1 MKEFDEYTRRNL
13 PRIAQHYGLDH
24 QLRKLFEEGEE
35 MLEALRD
42 VMDNG
47 KDEKRIDH
55 LIEEI
60 GDVFNVG
67 EQIALLLEREE
78 YLTMSRAFKVNRQIR
93 RMNQVSIMEMGTW
106 TKPETTTFI
115 NDNGEM
121 KPHHFYSDGTN

>member
-13 PRIAQHYGLDH
+13 PRIAHHYGPDH
-24 QLRKLFEEGEE
+24 QIRKLFEEGEE

-42 VMDNG
+42 VIDNG

-67 EQIALLLEREE
+67 EQIALLLDREDL
-78 YLTMSRAFKVNRQIR
+78 LTMSRAFKVNRQLR
-93 RMNQVSIMEMGTW
+93 RMRRPIMESW
-106 TKPETTTFI
+106 IQPETTTFI

>member
-1 MKEFDEYTRRNL
+1 MKEFEDYTHRNL

-42 VMDNG
+42 VLDNG
-47 KDEKRIDH
+47 ADEKRTEH

-67 EQIALLLEREE
+67 EQVVLLMNGEE
-78 YLTMSRAFKVNRQIR
+78 YLEMSRAFKVNRQLR
-93 RMNQVSIMEMGTW
+93 RIQKENLISE
-106 TKPETTTFI
+106 
-115 NDNGEM
+115 
-121 KPHHFYSDGTN
+121 PHPDILGADF

>member
-1 MKEFDEYTRRNL
+1 MKEFKRYTKQNL
-13 PRIAQHYGLDH
+13 PQIAAHYGLDH

-42 VMDNG
+42 VLDNG
-47 KDEKRIDH
+47 ADEKRADH

-67 EQIALLLEREE
+67 EQIALLLDREE
-78 YLTMSRAFKVNRQIR
+78 YLAMSRAFKVNRQLR
-93 RMNQVSIMEMGTW
+93 RMRRPIMESW
-106 TKPETTTFI
+106 TQPETTTFI

>member
-1 MKEFDEYTRRNL
+1 MKEFKRYTKQNL
-13 PRIAQHYGLDH
+13 PQIAAHYGLDH

-35 MLEALRD
+35 MLEALRE
-42 VMDNG
+42 VIDNG
-47 KDEKRIDH
+47 PDEKRADH

-67 EQIALLLEREE
+67 EQIALLLERTD

-93 RMNQVSIMEMGTW
+93 RMNQGPIMGTW
-106 TKPETTTFI
+106 PKSEAITLI

>member
-1 MKEFDEYTRRNL
+1 MKEFEDYTRRNL
-13 PRIAQHYGLDH
+13 PRIAQHYGPDH
-24 QLRKLFEEGEE
+24 QIRKLFEEGEE

-42 VMDNG
+42 VIDNG

-67 EQIALLLEREE
+67 EQIALLLDREE
-78 YLTMSRAFKVNRQIR
+78 YLAMSRAFKVNRQLR
-93 RMNQVSIMEMGTW
+93 RMRRPIMESW
-106 TKPETTTFI
+106 IQPETTTFI

-121 KPHHFYSDGTN
+121 KPHHFYSDGMN

>member
-1 MKEFDEYTRRNL
+1 MKEFEDYTRRNL
-13 PRIAQHYGLDH
+13 PRIAHHYGPDH
-24 QLRKLFEEGEE
+24 QLKKLFEEAEE

-42 VMDNG
+42 VLDNG

-60 GDVFNVG
+60 GDVFNVA
-67 EQIALLLEREE
+67 EQIALVLDREDL
-78 YLTMSRAFKVNRQIR
+78 LTMSRAFKVNRQLR
-93 RMNQVSIMEMGTW
+93 RMRRPIMESW
-106 TKPETTTFI
+106 IQPETTTFI

>member
-1 MKEFDEYTRRNL
+1 MKEFKRYTKQNL
-13 PRIAQHYGLDH
+13 PQIAAHYGLDH

-47 KDEKRIDH
+47 RDEKRIDH

-60 GDVFNVG
+60 GDVFNVA
-67 EQIALLLEREE
+67 EQIALLLDREE
-78 YLTMSRAFKVNRQIR
+78 YLAMSRAFKVNRQLR
-93 RMNQVSIMEMGTW
+93 RMRRPIMESW
-106 TKPETTTFI
+106 IQPETTTFI

>member
-42 VMDNG
+42 VLDNG
-47 KDEKRIDH
+47 ADEKRTEH

-67 EQIALLLEREE
+67 EQIALLLDREE
-78 YLTMSRAFKVNRQIR
+78 YLAMSRAFKVNRQLR
-93 RMNQVSIMEMGTW
+93 RMRRPIMESW
-106 TKPETTTFI
+106 TQPETTTFI

>member
-1 MKEFDEYTRRNL
+1 MKEFKRYTKQNL
-13 PRIAQHYGLDH
+13 PAIASRYGLDH
-24 QLRKLFEEGEE
+24 QIRKLFEEGEE

-42 VMDNG
+42 VIDNG

-67 EQIALLLEREE
+67 EQIALLLDREE
-78 YLTMSRAFKVNRQIR
+78 YLAMSRAFKVNRQLR
-93 RMNQVSIMEMGTW
+93 RMRRPIMESW
-106 TKPETTTFI
+106 IQPEITTFI

-121 KPHHFYSDGTN
+121 KPHYFYSDGTN

>member
-1 MKEFDEYTRRNL
+1 MKEFEDYTRRNL
-13 PRIAQHYGLDH
+13 PRIARHYGPDH
-24 QLRKLFEEGEE
+24 QIRKLFEEGEE

-42 VMDNG
+42 VIDNG

-67 EQIALLLEREE
+67 EQIALLLDREE
-78 YLTMSRAFKVNRQIR
+78 YLAMSRAFKVNRQLR
-93 RMNQVSIMEMGTW
+93 RMRRPIMESW
-106 TKPETTTFI
+106 IQPETTTFI

>member
-42 VMDNG
+42 VLDNG
-47 KDEKRIDH
+47 ADEKRADH

-67 EQIALLLEREE
+67 EQIALLLDREE
-78 YLTMSRAFKVNRQIR
+78 YLAMSRAFKVNRQLR
-93 RMNQVSIMEMGTW
+93 RMRRPIMESW
-106 TKPETTTFI
+106 TQPETTTFI

>member
-1 MKEFDEYTRRNL
+1 MKEFEDYTRRNL
-13 PRIAQHYGLDH
+13 PRIAHHYGPDH
-24 QLRKLFEEGEE
+24 QLKKLFEEAEE

-42 VMDNG
+42 VLDNG

-67 EQIALLLEREE
+67 EQIALVLDREDL
-78 YLTMSRAFKVNRQIR
+78 LTMSRAFKVNRQLR
-93 RMNQVSIMEMGTW
+93 RMRRPIMESW
-106 TKPETTTFI
+106 IQPETTTFI

>member
-1 MKEFDEYTRRNL
+1 MKEFKRYTKQNL
-13 PRIAQHYGLDH
+13 PQIAAHYGLDH

-42 VMDNG
+42 VLDNG
-47 KDEKRIDH
+47 ADEKRADH

-67 EQIALLLEREE
+67 EQIALLLDREE
-78 YLTMSRAFKVNRQIR
+78 YLAMSRAFKVNRQLR
-93 RMNQVSIMEMGTW
+93 RMRRPIMESW
-106 TKPETTTFI
+106 IQPETTTFI
-115 NDNGEM
+115 NVNGEM

>member
-13 PRIAQHYGLDH
+13 PRIAQHYGVEH
-24 QLRKLFEEGEE
+24 QIKKLYEEGEE

-47 KDEKRIDH
+47 ADEKRTEH

-60 GDVFNVG
+60 GDVFNVA
-67 EQIALLLEREE
+67 EQIALLLDREE
-78 YLTMSRAFKVNRQIR
+78 YLAMSRAFKVNRQLR
-93 RMNQVSIMEMGTW
+93 RMRRPIMESW
-106 TKPETTTFI
+106 IQPETTTFI

>member
-1 MKEFDEYTRRNL
+1 MKEFEDYTRRNL
-13 PRIAQHYGLDH
+13 PRIAHHYGPDH
-24 QLRKLFEEGEE
+24 QIRKLFEEGEE

-42 VMDNG
+42 VIDNG

-67 EQIALLLEREE
+67 EQIALLLDREE
-78 YLTMSRAFKVNRQIR
+78 YLAMSRAFKVNRQLR
-93 RMNQVSIMEMGTW
+93 RMRRPIMESW
-106 TKPETTTFI
+106 IQPETTTFI

>member
-13 PRIAQHYGLDH
+13 PRIAQHYGVEH
-24 QLRKLFEEGEE
+24 QIKKLYEEGEE

-47 KDEKRIDH
+47 RDEKRIDH

-60 GDVFNVG
+60 GDVFNVA
-67 EQIALLLEREE
+67 EQIALLLDREE
-78 YLTMSRAFKVNRQIR
+78 YLAMSRAFKVNRQLR
-93 RMNQVSIMEMGTW
+93 RMRRPIMESW
-106 TKPETTTFI
+106 IQPETTTFI

-121 KPHHFYSDGTN
+121 KPHPFYADGTD

>member
-13 PRIAQHYGLDH
+13 PRIAQHYGVEH
-24 QLRKLFEEGEE
+24 QIKKLYEEGEE

-47 KDEKRIDH
+47 RDEKRIDH

-67 EQIALLLEREE
+67 EQIALLLDREE
-78 YLTMSRAFKVNRQIR
+78 LLPMYRAFKVNRQLR
-93 RMNQVSIMEMGTW
+93 RMRRPIMESW
-106 TKPETTTFI
+106 IQPETTTFI

>member
-1 MKEFDEYTRRNL
+1 MKEFEDYTHRNL
-13 PRIAQHYGLDH
+13 PRIAQHYGVEH
-24 QLRKLFEEGEE
+24 QIKKLYEEGEE

-60 GDVFNVG
+60 GDVFNVA
-67 EQIALLLEREE
+67 EQIALLLDREE
-78 YLTMSRAFKVNRQIR
+78 YLAMSRAFKVNRQLR
-93 RMNQVSIMEMGTW
+93 RMRRPIMESW
-106 TKPETTTFI
+106 IQPETTTFI